1 MAESTPSYPFPQD
14 PWPNDSDSFFSHAGH
29 EDLYKQKNHELP
41 VDETEEFN
49 DPYSDLSLFLSK
61 KIRRELEEHGSLK
74 NWSGKIQS
82 DLLQKI
88 LPEFKKAFP
97 KYRLGASA
105 LKKMWEKVSY
115 YYGKVNSQKGAV
127 SKNGKLDVYYMIREN
142 LRQIKNQSLPAH
154 LPPYNAAHRL
164 AVKLSECIA
173 TLDGVRPNLD
183 LLTRTIW
190 AAQKHLLTNIS
201 PMNAKS
207 PYEEYGKIDKIIVKC
222 MLELCSHDE
231 PHNPEQLTGKILET
245 IKEYDRVR
253 TLMDKGTLLSVL
265 SSLYAKQLKQ
275 VSKVER
281 YHDKAQKEQ
290 IDCFITRQFAIL
302 AQYKDFS
309 LDTKRLELVSRILA
323 LYPLAN
329 ALPRRISDEELESAI
344 RYIYSLNVGAAPSE
358 APEFDQSLLVFLN
371 TEMHLYPNK
380 LEGSCP
386 EEILDEI
393 KQSYHLAIKLPP
405 VPHQNLKDL
414 EIYIWNFLN
423 DKLEILKKI
432 PIDIQEIL
440 HAELGNI
447 LIDKPKQT
455 FRGVVN
461 ETATFL
467 RKMVELIA
475 TDDGQW
481 EEVSHKAYIWA
492 LQQDL
497 ICRYIH
503 FDPNTP
509 LLKLLLT
516 EWQKQHQKEP
526 SVNHKECIDR
536 IVSRYIEQQ
545 RSLYEFRSVLTVRVT
560 ILYKYM
566 WYNLL
571 SQTTESTYT
580 RFIQY
585 QKAKLKS
592 IHPSIK
598 PAELLKKVQ
607 EISENV
613 LPLFPFPDEQ

>member
-1 MAESTPSYPFPQD
+1 MAESTPSYPSPHD
-14 PWPNDSDSFFSHAGH
+14 PWSDDSDSVFSHAGS
-29 EDLYKQKNHELP
+29 EDLYKQKKHELP

-61 KIRRELEEHGSLK
+61 KIRRELETHGTLK
-74 NWSGKIQS
+74 NWSGKIQT

-115 YYGKVNSQKGAV
+115 YYGKVSTQKGAV
-127 SKNGKLDVYYMIREN
+127 TKNGKLDIYYMIREN
-142 LRQIKNQSLPAH
+142 LRQVKSHSLPAH

-190 AAQKHLLTNIS
+190 AAQKHLLTHIS

-222 MLELCSHDE
+222 MLELCTHDSLL
-231 PHNPEQLTGKILET
+231 NPEQLTNKILET
-245 IKEYDRVR
+245 IKEYDRIR
-253 TLMDKGTLLSVL
+253 TLTDKGTLLSVL
-265 SSLYAKQLKQ
+265 SSLYAKQLQ
-275 VSKVER
+275 QASKVER
-281 YHDKAQKEQ
+281 YHDNAQKAH
-290 IDCFITRQFAIL
+290 IDSFITRQFAIL
-302 AQYKDFS
+302 AQYKDFT

-329 ALPRRISDEELESAI
+329 GLPRNVTDETLDKAI
-344 RYIYSLNVGAAPSE
+344 KYVYSINVGE
-358 APEFDQSLLVFLN
+358 AGEEIPEFDQSLIVYLN

-380 LEGSCP
+380 VPGGCP
-386 EEILDEI
+386 KEILDEI
-393 KQSYHLAIKLPP
+393 KQSYHLAVKLPA

-423 DKLEILKKI
+423 DKLEVLKKI

-440 HAELGNI
+440 HSELGNV
-447 LIDKPKQT
+447 LIDKPKQS

-461 ETATFL
+461 EASNFL
-467 RKMVELIA
+467 KKMIELVHSEEHE
-475 TDDGQW
+475 W
-481 EEVSHKAYIWA
+481 EEISRKAYIWA

-509 LLKLLLT
+509 LLLT
-516 EWQKQHQKEP
+516 LMKEWKKQGIKETA
-526 SVNHKECIDR
+526 VDHKSFIDHV
-536 IVSRYIEQQ
+536 VSTFIDQQ
-545 RSLYEFRSVLTVRVT
+545 RALYEFRSVLTVRVT

-571 SQTTESTYT
+571 TQSTESTYT

-585 QKAKLKS
+585 HKAKLKS
-592 IHPSIK
+592 SNPNVN
-598 PAELLKKVQ
+598 ATELLKEVRK
-607 EISENV
+607 ISEKS
-613 LPLFPFPDEQ
+613 LPLFPFPEE